1 MGFAKPIEQ
10 YLFGNL
16 LIRIHGFMYLKDI
29 IRGDVFMEKAYKT
42 MTSSG
47 AANIAAGIV
56 VIVAGVAAGVLTIIN
71 GARLLKNRNEIIF

>member
-1 MGFAKPIEQ
+1 
-10 YLFGNL
+10 
-16 LIRIHGFMYLKDI
+16 
-29 IRGDVFMEKAYKT
+29 MEKACKT

>member
-1 MGFAKPIEQ
+1 
-10 YLFGNL
+10 
-16 LIRIHGFMYLKDI
+16 
-29 IRGDVFMEKAYKT
+29 MEKAYKT

-56 VIVAGVAAGVLTIIN
+56 VIVASVAAGVLTIIN

>member
-1 MGFAKPIEQ
+1 
-10 YLFGNL
+10 
-16 LIRIHGFMYLKDI
+16 
-29 IRGDVFMEKAYKT
+29 MEKAYKT

-47 AANIAAGIV
+47 AANIAVGIV